1 MNGMSSA
8 TQYRLFLSILAVNRD
23 FYRRD
28 AGVVQLRQL
37 FANDY
42 TICKLSPQNDQWN
55 TWSA

>member
-42 TICKLSPQNDQWN
+42 TICKLSPQNDQ
-55 TWSA
+55 